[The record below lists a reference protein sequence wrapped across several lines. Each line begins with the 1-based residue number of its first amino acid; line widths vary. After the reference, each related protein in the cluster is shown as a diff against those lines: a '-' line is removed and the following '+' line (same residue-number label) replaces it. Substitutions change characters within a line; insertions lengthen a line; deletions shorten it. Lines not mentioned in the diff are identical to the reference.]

1 MTDST
6 LRRHAY
12 LILAHKNF
20 GQLRK
25 LLALL
30 DDPRNDIF
38 VHVDRKATGR
48 PPSTSR
54 LGMMPADTPDSSSL
68 SPE

>member
-1 MTDST
+1 MD
-6 LRRHAY
+6 RHAY

-25 LLALL
+25 LIELL

-38 VHVDRKATGR
+38 VHVDAKAKISGR
-48 PPSTSR
+48 R
-54 LGMMPADTPDSSSL
+54 V
-68 SPE
+68 